1 MEPLARNFMTERTLR
16 LGVAGLGRAFVL
28 MRPALA
34 VHPKVRLV
42 AAADPRDEARA
53 RFAAEFGGR
62 SFETVEAL
70 CADADID
77 AVYIATP
84 HEFHARNAI
93 TAAQHG
99 KHVLV
104 EKPMALTLEECH
116 AMIEAARKSGVYLVV
131 GHSHSF
137 DAPIARTRELIA
149 AGTFGALR
157 MITAVQFTDFLYR
170 PRRPEELVTASG
182 GGVVLNQAPH
192 HVDIARLIGGG
203 MVKSVRA
210 LTGAWDRERPVEGAY
225 SALLAFANGAFATL
239 TYSGYAHF
247 DSDEFAGWIAE
258 SGYPKDADAYGAA
271 RRLLAGTRTSDE
283 ELAFKTARNYGG
295 AESTKPADSED
306 VSRFHQHFGLVIASC
321 DRADLRPGPK
331 GVAIYADDARSFE
344 PVPVPPIAR
353 SEVIDELHAAIFEGK
368 PPLHSGEWS
377 LATMEVC
384 LAMQLSARE
393 GREIFL
399 GHQVPV

>member
-1 MEPLARNFMTERTLR
+1 MIERTLK

-34 VHPKVRLV
+34 AHPKVQLM

-53 RFAAEFGGR
+53 RFAAEFSGR
-62 SFETVEAL
+62 TYSSVEAL
-70 CADADID
+70 CADADVE
-77 AVYIATP
+77 AVYVATP
-84 HEFHARNAI
+84 HEFHAQNAI

-104 EKPMALTLEECH
+104 EKPMALSLEECH
-116 AMIEAARKSGVYLVV
+116 AMIEAARKAGVHLVV

-170 PRRPEELVTASG
+170 PRRPEELAPDAG

-192 HVDIARLIGGG
+192 HVDIARLLGGG

-225 SALLAFANGAFATL
+225 SALLTFENGAFATL

-247 DSDEFAGWIAE
+247 DSDELAGWIAE
-258 SGYPKDADAYGAA
+258 SGYSKKEDEYGTA
-271 RRLLAGTRTSDE
+271 RALLAGARSPAE
-283 ELAFKTARNYGG
+283 ELALKSARNYS
-295 AESTKPADSED
+295 AEGSPLRLSP
-306 VSRFHQHFGLVIASC
+306 RFHQHFGLVIASC

-331 GVAIYADDARSFE
+331 GVAIYADHARSFE
-344 PVPVPPIAR
+344 SVPVPPIAR
-353 SEVIDELHAAIFEGK
+353 SEVIDEFHAAISEGK

-384 LAMQLSARE
+384 LAMQQSSRE
-393 GREIFL
+393 GREIGL
-399 GHQVPV
+399 NHQVPVSGA